1 MYKPTGIPSI
11 VFAYY
16 KQFFTSEDVKWWTG
30 VMWITCEL
38 ISCFISCLDS
48 HSDGTHLLQR
58 ILLVIKWNNAKFLKI
73 YSDEENKSWM
83 KMYILD
89 DLMVSTI

>member
-1 MYKPTGIPSI
+1 M
-11 VFAYY
+11 
-16 KQFFTSEDVKWWTG
+16 
-30 VMWITCEL
+30 
-38 ISCFISCLDS
+38 DS

-58 ILLVIKWNNAKFLKI
+58 ILLVIKLNNAKFLQI
-73 YSDEENKSWM
+73 YSYEENKSWM